1 MADENVTTP
10 ENTTEITE
18 QATAPAPE
26 ETVVVEETTVVEE
39 TVAEAPTPAPTPA
52 AMPKPAC
59 PLPRGV
65 REEDAAAACAQAV
78 DRHLFPRP
86 T

>member
-26 ETVVVEETTVVEE
+26 ETVVVEETM
-39 TVAEAPTPAPTPA
+39 AEAPTPAPPHA
-52 AMPKPAC
+52 RP
-59 PLPRGV
+59 PLTTAR
-65 REEDAAAACAQAV
+65 
-78 DRHLFPRP
+78 
-86 T
+86 

>member
-52 AMPKPAC
+52 AMPKPHA
-59 PLPRGV
+59 PSP
-65 REEDAAAACAQAV
+65 AAFAM
-78 DRHLFPRP
+78 RPSGRPSPIPRP